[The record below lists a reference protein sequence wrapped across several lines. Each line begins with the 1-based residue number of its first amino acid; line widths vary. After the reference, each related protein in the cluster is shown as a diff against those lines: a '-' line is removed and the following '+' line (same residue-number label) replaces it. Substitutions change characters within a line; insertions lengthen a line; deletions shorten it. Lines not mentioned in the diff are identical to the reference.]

1 MRNDMR
7 RIGLAV
13 SVAVLGTLAVAMLP
27 AAFAGPKPPAGTGL
41 LPDLRTVVPA
51 HLQVVNQQQ
60 HDYLRFSNGIANTG
74 AGPLAL
80 RPENVGAVTNGIQEI
95 RDANGTVVEE
105 HLASQYEFHPA
116 HNHWHLGDVALF
128 EVRRGSPAGPVVGEN
143 SKKVTFCLL
152 DWYRLDG
159 NSNTASREF
168 WDCETGYQGIS
179 PGWVDQYHHSLEGQR
194 LDLTS
199 APNGVDLYL
208 VSTANFESAYREATL
223 ENNTEWVRFQLS
235 QDSSGNRKITVMGHS
250 PCESEAMC
258 GIGVPNR

>member
-1 MRNDMR
+1 MKA
-7 RIGLAV
+7 RIALSALAALV
-13 SVAVLGTLAVAMLP
+13 SAAVIALSATAAGGGP
-27 AAFAGPKPPAGTGL
+27 APGPGL
-41 LPDLRTVVPA
+41 LPDLQTVVPT
-51 HLQVVNQQQ
+51 HLQIVNQQQ
-60 HDYLRFSNGIANTG
+60 RDLLRFSNGIANTG
-74 AGPLAL
+74 PGPLAL
-80 RPENVGAVTNGIQEI
+80 RPENVGDITNGIQEI
-95 RDANGTVVEE
+95 RDANGAVVSER
-105 HLASQYEFHPA
+105 LASQYEFHPA

-128 EVRRGSPAGPVVGEN
+128 EVRRGSPTGPVVGEN

-199 APNGVDLYL
+199 APNGIDLYL
-208 VSTANFESAYREATL
+208 VSTANFDAAYRESNFA
-223 ENNTEWVRFQLS
+223 NNTEWVRFQLS
-235 QDSSGNRKITVMGHS
+235 QDSSGNRKITVTGHS